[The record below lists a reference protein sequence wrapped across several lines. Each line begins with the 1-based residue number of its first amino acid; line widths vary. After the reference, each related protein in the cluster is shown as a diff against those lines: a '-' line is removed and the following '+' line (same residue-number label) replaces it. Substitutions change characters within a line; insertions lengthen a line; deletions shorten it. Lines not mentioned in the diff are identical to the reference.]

1 LSSDINKL
9 REVLEQH
16 QLTEGLELLDRLAQ
30 VQRMHELKDG
40 LVHSIEKSFHQ
51 AAKYKDQ
58 EKWNDAV
65 AHLCTAVQ
73 KLKHAV
79 IPKQ

>member
-1 LSSDINKL
+1 MHLHIQNLKL
-9 REVLEQH
+9 ILEQH
-16 QLTEGLELLDRLAQ
+16 HLTEGLEILEQLAET
-30 VQRMHELKDG
+30 QRMHELKDG

-58 EKWNDAV
+58 EKWNDAI
-65 AHLCTAVQ
+65 AHLCTSVQ